1 MPEDR
6 ARAGGMER
14 AGNDKDCGTPGLLCI
29 SLPQTE
35 GGGAVSELFWLR
47 DQGR

>member
-14 AGNDKDCGTPGLLCI
+14 VGNDKDCGAPGLLCI

-35 GGGAVSELFWLR
+35 GGAILVKGSGKVK
-47 DQGR
+47 